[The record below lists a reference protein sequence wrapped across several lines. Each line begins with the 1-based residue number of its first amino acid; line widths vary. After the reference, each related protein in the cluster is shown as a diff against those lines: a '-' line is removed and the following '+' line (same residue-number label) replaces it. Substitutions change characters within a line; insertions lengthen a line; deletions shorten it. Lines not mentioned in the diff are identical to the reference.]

1 MSGTAHPLWIDLNT
15 ALKGGVRT
23 GMKFVFR
30 ELAIAAKNT
39 WFAYFLKILP
49 AFYSID
55 RLYMPGYIAER
66 SEKTSRRNQ
75 PLSPDKG

>member
-39 WFAYFLKILP
+39 WFAYFLKKSSCIL
-49 AFYSID
+49 FY
-55 RLYMPGYIAER
+55 
-66 SEKTSRRNQ
+66 
-75 PLSPDKG
+75 